1 MRLLM
6 RTHRYL
12 SCATAPLLLFLAISG
27 AWQVFRL
34 QETSKDGSYAAPKA
48 LAVLSQVH
56 KVERMGGG
64 AAMAFKIAVLTAT
77 TAFILTAILGVVIG
91 LRLTQPRW
99 VVWLLLGAGILL
111 PASLA
116 WRGLASAPPRPPR
129 PAQAP
134 ASPPAAPADDA
145 H

>member
-34 QETSKDGSYAAPKA
+34 QETSKDGSYVAPKA
-48 LAVLSQVH
+48 LEVLSRVH
-56 KVERMGGG
+56 KVERMGG
-64 AAMAFKIAVLTAT
+64 AAALAFKVAALTAAS
-77 TAFILTAILGVVIG
+77 AFILTAILGVVIG
-91 LRLTQPRW
+91 VRLTQPRW
-99 VVWLLLGAGILL
+99 LVWLLLASGILL
-111 PASLA
+111 PACLA

-134 ASPPAAPADDA
+134 AAPPPGAATGA